1 MPRGS
6 GSGSLGCFLLLKYRK
21 EIGKTRQIEP
31 DVKKTCLISLSYSNI
46 QLDESI
52 LDE

>member
-6 GSGSLGCFLLLKYRK
+6 GSGSLGCFLLLKYK
-21 EIGKTRQIEP
+21 KGWENKQIEP